1 MAVTRKENTI
11 QMTAANDEV
20 TGEFRVQGIIHVH
33 TAAATA
39 SVGDSAGFVH
49 AQTALTTTILAQ
61 QHLFSCPIKMN
72 GIKATALSAGTL
84 IIHIV

>member
-11 QMTAANDEV
+11 RMTAVNDEV
-20 TGEFRVQGIIHVH
+20 TGEFRVQSITHVH

-49 AQTALTTTILAQ
+49 AQTALTTTILCMK
-61 QHLFSCPIKMN
+61 HDFPCPIKMN